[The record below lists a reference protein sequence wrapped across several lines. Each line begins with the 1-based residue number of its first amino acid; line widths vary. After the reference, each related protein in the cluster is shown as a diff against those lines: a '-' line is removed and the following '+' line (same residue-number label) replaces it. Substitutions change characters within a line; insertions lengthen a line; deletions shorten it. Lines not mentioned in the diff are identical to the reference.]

1 ASGHIAGVINPPAK
15 KKRSY
20 WVNEGDLPE
29 SADDWF
35 AAATEQPG
43 SWWTTWVEWL
53 DAYGGRKVAPPAQP
67 GSAQFPVIEPAPG
80 RYVLQRD

>member
-1 ASGHIAGVINPPAK
+1 MINPPAK
-15 KKRSY
+15 RKRNF
-20 WVNEGDLPE
+20 WTGALA
-29 SADDWF
+29 ADAQAWLD
-35 AAATEQPG
+35 AATSVDG

-53 DAYGGRKVAPPAQP
+53 DQYGGRKVAPPAQP